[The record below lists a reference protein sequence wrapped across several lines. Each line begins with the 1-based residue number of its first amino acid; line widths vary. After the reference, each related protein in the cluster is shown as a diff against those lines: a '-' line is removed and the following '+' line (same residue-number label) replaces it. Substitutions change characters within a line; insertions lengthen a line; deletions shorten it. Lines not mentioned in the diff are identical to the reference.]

1 MTTPSERGIK
11 FSGMHLPSS
20 RIAMNRIGRA
30 VVDLGGQEPG
40 TASLLK
46 LIGNVFIVNM
56 IETVAETHVLA
67 EKSGLSVSNLQKAI
81 AVLFGGP
88 YKIYS
93 DRMASGDYYKNE
105 VCQLAP
111 RSLRNTRGVLF
122 LFEPALTY
130 AIFQS
135 PSWPLV
141 TRIG

>member
-1 MTTPSERGIK
+1 
-11 FSGMHLPSS
+11 
-20 RIAMNRIGRA
+20 
-30 VVDLGGQEPG
+30 
-40 TASLLK
+40 
-46 LIGNVFIVNM
+46 M

-105 VCQLAP
+105 VCPLAP
-111 RSLRNTRGVLF
+111 GFTPRRRFEHGLTGDVL
-122 LFEPALTY
+122 
-130 AIFQS
+130 QS
-135 PSWPLV
+135 PSWPSA